1 MTYAVHPWKLT
12 CPLKRDYFSRE
23 YIFQPLI
30 FRGHVSFRGCSSM
43 KKILGIQLFSMWF
56 QSNWTRLISQI
67 GSFQLFSGKKL
78 TSFETT
84 DFIPTFQVSS
94 ELQQMLHEEQHITE
108 TSPFLTIDFVIKTP
122 PTNSRDISNLKRKQ
136 QNETSMNP
144 YHPWDW
150 YIYLPFVEMWY
161 TRQPWK
167 VWGMNENP
175 LTPNINT
182 FHFTLFQNA
191 AAQVAIAGI
200 GKLETRWWFP

>member
-1 MTYAVHPWKLT
+1 MYFLLENWWLFHASYVSLPEGKHHVEPLVCFCPALAMAYKRRLTSDDSDFLVVLMALDGDWKLNAISVTSLTNAMTYAVHPWKLT

-67 GSFQLFSGKKL
+67 GSFQSFSGKKL

-94 ELQQMLHEEQHITE
+94 ELQQICM
-108 TSPFLTIDFVIKTP
+108 K
-122 PTNSRDISNLKRKQ
+122 NS
-136 QNETSMNP
+136 T
-144 YHPWDW
+144 
-150 YIYLPFVEMWY
+150 
-161 TRQPWK
+161 
-167 VWGMNENP
+167 
-175 LTPNINT
+175 
-182 FHFTLFQNA
+182 
-191 AAQVAIAGI
+191 
-200 GKLETRWWFP
+200 